1 VGNPRIDLCVS
12 NFSVLSDGILYCVG
26 NPRIDLCVSNFTPK
40 QTSNGLLQACLDLCD
55 IFSLCLN
62 RQDDQTVGKG
72 CSDVTR
78 SKEKDQI
85 GTPGMLWPPSTTN
98 PFPMM

>member
-1 VGNPRIDLCVS
+1 
-12 NFSVLSDGILYCVG
+12 
-26 NPRIDLCVSNFTPK
+26 
-40 QTSNGLLQACLDLCD
+40 
-55 IFSLCLN
+55 LN

-98 PFPMM
+98 PFPIM

>member
-1 VGNPRIDLCVS
+1 VFLTSLQN
-12 NFSVLSDGILYCVG
+12 
-26 NPRIDLCVSNFTPK
+26 K
-40 QTSNGLLQACLDLCD
+40 QATVCCKPFLDLSD

-78 SKEKDQI
+78 SKEK
-85 GTPGMLWPPSTTN
+85 TK
-98 PFPMM
+98 